1 MKRLVVRSSSL
12 HAVGYDA
19 DAQALE
25 VEFSSG
31 ASYRYEQV
39 PAEVVAELLAA
50 ESLGRY
56 FNRVFKARGFPY
68 QRLD

>member
-1 MKRLVVRSSSL
+1 MKHVAVRSSSL
-12 HAVGYDA
+12 RALSYDA
-19 DAQALE
+19 DTQTLD

-31 ASYRYEQV
+31 AIYRYEQV

-56 FNRVFKARGFPY
+56 FNQVFKARGFPY